1 MVKKGFPHFGISQ
14 SGAFIADLK
23 NYNLPDFILTLI
35 AKECDSDLLERGRI
49 DDRLT
54 SMNDA
59 SLELLHRVFVDCDED
74 KAGKYGQFRFY
85 SYVSSMY
92 HKSEILINDTIP
104 GKSGKNHK
112 IPIAV
117 KMNGMYIAI
126 GFNKAKGGSV
136 TKKDVNKFYLVA
148 TDVKNGEHGT
158 QLIDA
163 VLGSSVGFKG
173 EAIVELEKL
182 SKTGQKDPENKLNFK
197 TANFENR
204 IYSVTKCWFE
214 STNFFFFTY
223 LRYGLYLKRPPA
235 SIILLIRSGNGFM
248 AYVWFFVR
256 FFISFLLVSI
266 SSSSFSEMLAYVFS
280 SISIGSK

>member
-1 MVKKGFPHFGISQ
+1 MIKKGFPHFGISQ

-74 KAGKYGQFRFY
+74 EAGKYGQFRFF

-117 KMNGMYIAI
+117 KMNGMYVAI

-136 TKKDVNKFYLVA
+136 TKKDVNKFYLIA
-148 TDVKNGEHGT
+148 IDVKNGEHGT

-163 VLGSSVGFKG
+163 VYGSSVGFKG

-182 SKTGQKDPENKLNFK
+182 SNAGQKDPENKLNFK

-204 IYSVTKCWFE
+204 IYSVTKC
-214 STNFFFFTY
+214 
-223 LRYGLYLKRPPA
+223 
-235 SIILLIRSGNGFM
+235 
-248 AYVWFFVR
+248 
-256 FFISFLLVSI
+256 
-266 SSSSFSEMLAYVFS
+266 
-280 SISIGSK
+280 

>member
-1 MVKKGFPHFGISQ
+1 MVNIKKGFPHFGISQ

-23 NYNLPDFILTLI
+23 NYNLPDFILTLV

-54 SMNDA
+54 SMNDK

-74 KAGKYGQFRFY
+74 EAGMYGQFRFY

-92 HKSEILINDTIP
+92 HKSEILINGTIP

-126 GFNKAKGGSV
+126 GYNKAKGGSV
-136 TKKDVNKFYLVA
+136 TKKDVNKYYLIA
-148 TDVKNGEHGT
+148 IDVKNGEHGT
-158 QLIDA
+158 QLVDA
-163 VLGSSVGFKG
+163 IFGSSVGFKG
-173 EAIVELEKL
+173 EAIVELERL
-182 SKTGQKDPENKLNFK
+182 SKEGQKDPEHKVSFK

-204 IYSVTKCWFE
+204 IYSVTKC
-214 STNFFFFTY
+214 
-223 LRYGLYLKRPPA
+223 
-235 SIILLIRSGNGFM
+235 
-248 AYVWFFVR
+248 
-256 FFISFLLVSI
+256 
-266 SSSSFSEMLAYVFS
+266 
-280 SISIGSK
+280 

>member
-1 MVKKGFPHFGISQ
+1 MIKKGFPHFGISQ

-35 AKECDSDLLERGRI
+35 AKDCDSDLLERGSI

-74 KAGKYGQFRFY
+74 EAGKYGQFRFY

-117 KMNGMYIAI
+117 KMNGMYVAI

-136 TKKDVNKFYLVA
+136 TKKDVNKFYLIA
-148 TDVKNGEHGT
+148 IDVKNGEHGT

-163 VLGSSVGFKG
+163 VYGSSVGFKG

-182 SKTGQKDPENKLNFK
+182 SDAGQNDPENKLNFK

-204 IYSVTKCWFE
+204 IYSVTKC
-214 STNFFFFTY
+214 
-223 LRYGLYLKRPPA
+223 
-235 SIILLIRSGNGFM
+235 
-248 AYVWFFVR
+248 
-256 FFISFLLVSI
+256 
-266 SSSSFSEMLAYVFS
+266 
-280 SISIGSK
+280 